1 MNKNDLKALRTQNG
15 MRAVVWIV
23 VLCVLAVWIWVRIKS
38 DFKDVADPDSVTY
51 YITCLWVALA
61 ATILVTV
68 LWWIS
73 TTLCSG
79 GVRNLVEEYSFL
91 CALAC
96 IGIVFAVVGAV
107 LWQSHGIID
116 TEGCPHPSMHM
127 LILSFAFGCLMYWLP
142 PANLEKVIWPFW
154 TRLLPGLGMGIGLII
169 VVKTQYLLGG

>member
-96 IGIVFAVVGAV
+96 IGI
-107 LWQSHGIID
+107 QSSKFEDFRHID
-116 TEGCPHPSMHM
+116 HPAFRLHYMRS
-127 LILSFAFGCLMYWLP
+127 LKRTFCVQGILSGLAHLTSSH
-142 PANLEKVIWPFW
+142 AHA
-154 TRLLPGLGMGIGLII
+154 RLDSKKSG
-169 VVKTQYLLGG
+169 